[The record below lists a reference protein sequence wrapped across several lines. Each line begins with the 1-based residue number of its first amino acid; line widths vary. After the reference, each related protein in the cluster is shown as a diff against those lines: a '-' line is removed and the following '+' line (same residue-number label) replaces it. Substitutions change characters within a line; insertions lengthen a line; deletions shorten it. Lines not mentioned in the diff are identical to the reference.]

1 MELKIGEKSTILGL
15 SIFERALVFFFFSL
29 KARIVKNL
37 RFCQETTKALID
49 QRSGTFELSIDYD
62 QRH

>member
-15 SIFERALVFFFFSL
+15 SIFERALVFFFFLL

-37 RFCQETTKALID
+37 RFCQGTTKALID